1 MACGYYEVQRLMILG
16 IVIACEIGFWAVI
29 VVGLVVRYTLS
40 AKRLGLL
47 LIAVARSLNWCS

>member
-1 MACGYYEVQRLMILG
+1 MTLG